1 MVTVYRKSHTVDVLR
16 KAYFSTRF
24 WDQRL
29 SSNYIYSNYIYSNYI
44 YPIDP
49 RAQGPYKDCSF
60 YISKLHNFSLQ
71 KLFAKRW
78 VNYSKRELCFLPY

>member
-1 MVTVYRKSHTVDVLR
+1 MVTVNRKSHTVDVLR

-29 SSNYIYSNYIYSNYI
+29 SSNYIYSNYI

-60 YISKLHNFSLQ
+60 YISKLHNFSLPKTVCKTLG
-71 KLFAKRW
+71 KLLKT
-78 VNYSKRELCFLPY
+78 